1 MMARTH
7 EVDGPTGVEGLT
19 LDSRAIASALGVVT
33 ALSVIAFV
41 VFAGVAVHELQYAS
55 GHPFAYGPAKVIA
68 VAAAAGALLSAA
80 VAVLGRALL
89 RAGR

>member
-1 MMARTH
+1 MTSTR
-7 EVDGPTGVEGLT
+7 EVDGPVGVGGLA
-19 LDSRAIASALGVVT
+19 LDSRAIASLLGVVT

-68 VAAAAGALLSAA
+68 VACGAGALLSAS
-80 VAVLGRALL
+80 VAVLTRAFL
-89 RAGR
+89 RAAR